1 MYIKYKG
8 NNITLIIPKKVTW
21 INVRVFIN
29 EIAPLDL
36 TNFNDIV
43 LDAREISWI
52 EPLASLLLI
61 SFLEKRLLIKSDLN
75 DKIKPYNIENLNS
88 YAAYIGFYRALS
100 IPIGKELGEAPGN
113 SQYIPITKIEIS
125 QLKEAARHK
134 HLTPTILLEQEAYRL
149 GNILSSK
156 VGQEEYGNL
165 IGYSIFEMLRN
176 IIEHS
181 ESEYIWLCA
190 QAWPRKNELE
200 IAIVDTGIGIKASI
214 ESNKYYYKDLSNVE
228 AIQFAL
234 EPGVSKSYKK
244 RKGNNPFLDEDP
256 YANSGFGL
264 YVMHNLCRELGEF
277 KIISTGDSLTY
288 RGETVK
294 SKNCNFDGTA
304 IGMRFR
310 ISDLSRIS
318 DLRAEIIK
326 TGEELTRSKDYVIK
340 DASTASK
347 ATGPISKFFKD

>member
-36 TNFNDIV
+36 TNFKDIV
-43 LDAREISWI
+43 IDARETLWI

-61 SFLEKRLLIKSDLN
+61 SFMEKKLLIKSDLN
-75 DKIKPYNIENLNS
+75 DKIKIYNIENPNS

-134 HLTPTILLEQEAYRL
+134 HTTPTILLEQEAYRL

-156 VGQEEYGNL
+156 VGQEEYGDL

-181 ESEYIWLCA
+181 ESEYIWFCA
-190 QAWPRKNELE
+190 QAWPRINELE

-214 ESNKYYYKDLSNVE
+214 ESNKYYHKDLSNVE

-244 RKGNNPFLDEDP
+244 RKRNNLFLDEDP

-294 SKNCNFDGTA
+294 PKNCNFDGTA

-310 ISDLSRIS
+310 ISDLSRIP
-318 DLRAEIIK
+318 DLRAEIIR

-347 ATGPISKFFKD
+347 ATGPISKVFKD

>member
-8 NNITLIIPKKVTW
+8 SNITLIVPKKVEWT
-21 INVRVFIN
+21 NVRDFIN
-29 EIAPLDL
+29 EVAPLEFND
-36 TNFNDIV
+36 FNDIV
-43 LDAREISWI
+43 LDARELLWI
-52 EPLASLLLI
+52 EQLASLLLI
-61 SFLEKRLLIKSDLN
+61 SFLEKRILTRPDLT
-75 DKIKPYNIENLNS
+75 DKLKCYTIRNLNS

-125 QLKEAARHK
+125 QLKEEARNNHT
-134 HLTPTILLEQEAYRL
+134 TPTILLEQEAYRL

-156 VGQEEYGNL
+156 VGQEESGNL

-181 ESEYIWLCA
+181 ESAYIWFCA
-190 QAWPRKNELE
+190 QVWPRINDLE
-200 IAIVDTGIGIKASI
+200 VAVVDTGIGIKASI
-214 ESNKYYYKDLSNVE
+214 ESNKYYHKDLSNVE

-244 RKGNNPFLDEDP
+244 RKRSNPFLDEDP

-277 KIISTGDSLTY
+277 KIVSTGDCLLY

-294 SKNCNFDGTA
+294 IKKCDFDGTA

-310 ISDLSRIS
+310 ISDLSRIPS
-318 DLRAEIIK
+318 LRAEIIK

-347 ATGPISKFFKD
+347 ANGPISKFFKD

>member
-1 MYIKYKG
+1 MYIKCKG

-29 EIAPLDL
+29 EIASLDL

-43 LDAREISWI
+43 LDAREILWI

-75 DKIKPYNIENLNS
+75 DKIKLYNIENLNS
-88 YAAYIGFYRALS
+88 YAAYIGFYRALN
-100 IPIGKELGEAPGN
+100 IPIGKDLGEAPGN

-125 QLKEAARHK
+125 QLKKDAFHK
-134 HLTPTILLEQEAYRL
+134 HITSTMLLEQEAYRL

-156 VGQEEYGNL
+156 VGQEEYGDL

-181 ESEYIWLCA
+181 ESEYIWFCA
-190 QAWPRKNELE
+190 QAWPRINELE
-200 IAIVDTGIGIKASI
+200 IAIVDTGIGIKSSI
-214 ESNKYYYKDLSNVE
+214 ESNKYYHKDLSNVE

-244 RKGNNPFLDEDP
+244 RKRNNLFLDEDP

-288 RGETVK
+288 RGETVRT
-294 SKNCNFDGTA
+294 KNCNFDGTA

-310 ISDLSRIS
+310 ISDLSRIPS
-318 DLRAEIIK
+318 LRAEIIK
-326 TGEELTRSKDYVIK
+326 TGEELTRSKDHVIK

-347 ATGPISKFFKD
+347 TTGPISKFFKV

>member
-8 NNITLIIPKKVTW
+8 NNITLIVPKDVKWT
-21 INVRVFIN
+21 NVRDFIN
-29 EIAPLDL
+29 EVAPLEFN
-36 TNFNDIV
+36 NFNDIV
-43 LDAREISWI
+43 LDARELLWI

-61 SFLEKRLLIKSDLN
+61 SFLEKRILTTPDLAYKLKYYTIKN
-75 DKIKPYNIENLNS
+75 FNS

-113 SQYIPITKIEIS
+113 AQYIPITKIEIS
-125 QLKEAARHK
+125 QLKEEARHK
-134 HLTPTILLEQEAYRL
+134 HTTPTILLEQEAYRL

-156 VGQEEYGNL
+156 ISQKESGDL

-181 ESEYIWLCA
+181 ESEYIWFCA
-190 QAWPRKNELE
+190 QVWPRVNELE
-200 IAIVDTGIGIKASI
+200 VAIVDTGIGIKASI
-214 ESNKYYYKDLSNVE
+214 ESNKYYHKDLSNVE

-244 RKGNNPFLDEDP
+244 RKRSNPFLDEDP

-277 KIISTGDSLTY
+277 KIVSTGDCLLY

-294 SKNCNFDGTA
+294 MKKCDFDGTA

-310 ISDLSRIS
+310 ISDLSRIPS
-318 DLRAEIIK
+318 LRAEIIK

-347 ATGPISKFFKD
+347 ANGPISKFFKD

>member
-36 TNFNDIV
+36 TNFNHIV
-43 LDAREISWI
+43 LDAREILWI

-61 SFLEKRLLIKSDLN
+61 SFLEKRILTRPDLI
-75 DKIKPYNIENLNS
+75 DKLQYYTIKNFNS

-100 IPIGKELGEAPGN
+100 ISIGKELGEALGN

-125 QLKEAARHK
+125 QLKEEARHN
-134 HLTPTILLEQEAYRL
+134 HTTPTILLEQEAYRL

-156 VGQEEYGNL
+156 VGQEESGNL

-181 ESEYIWLCA
+181 ESEYIWFCA
-190 QAWPRKNELE
+190 QVWPRINDLE
-200 IAIVDTGIGIKASI
+200 VAIVDTGIGIKASI
-214 ESNKYYYKDLSNVE
+214 ESNKYYHQNLSNVE

-244 RKGNNPFLDEDP
+244 RKRNNPFLDEDP

-277 KIISTGDSLTY
+277 KIVSTGDSLTY
-288 RGETVK
+288 RGATVK
-294 SKNCNFDGTA
+294 LKNCNFDGTA

-310 ISDLSRIS
+310 ISDLNRIPG
-318 DLRAEIIK
+318 LRAEIIK

-347 ATGPISKFFKD
+347 ANGPISKFFKN